1 MLTWEEFNM
10 ISYQQL
16 NEQNHQIIELSN
28 VLSYL
33 FENRPMCDTETCC
46 DLFFRYFGEVNKHME
61 LVDNNLYGPLLAH
74 HENEIKNTARNFM
87 SGGQEVRHILK
98 HYEKKWC
105 RKKNNQLRVGPNYE
119 EFLKETNEMF
129 GLVLDRIQRE
139 TERLYPLIREITGD
153 SRHAA

>member
-1 MLTWEEFNM
+1 M
-10 ISYQQL
+10 ISYEQL

-33 FENRPMCDTETCC
+33 FQDRAMCDTTISC
-46 DLFFRYFGEVNKHME
+46 DLFFRYIEKVNEHMD

-74 HENEIKNTARNFM
+74 QNNDIKNTARNFM
-87 SGGQEVRHILK
+87 SGGQEIRHILK

-105 RKKNNQLRVGPNYE
+105 RKKRNQLLVGGRHE
-119 EFLKETNEMF
+119 EFVKETNEMF
-129 GLVLDRIQRE
+129 GLIFDRIQRE